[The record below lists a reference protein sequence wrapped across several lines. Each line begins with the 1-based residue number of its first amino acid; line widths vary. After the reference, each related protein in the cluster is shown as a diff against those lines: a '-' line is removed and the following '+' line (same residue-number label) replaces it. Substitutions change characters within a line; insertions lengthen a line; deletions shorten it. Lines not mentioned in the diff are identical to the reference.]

1 MLVNHV
7 LVVSHRSFRDIAS
20 LFTSVPALE
29 DKHTRLAGR
38 FYLTPEAARL
48 QHSVRANGDVL
59 YDIDVAI
66 LLLDAMGVT
75 IPATQWNLA
84 KAIAL
89 RPHNVGS
96 SDQLRPRT
104 DSQSSP
110 LSRWPSCASLSGL
123 SLCSSGPSSRS
134 PAAPHHALVGHPLS
148 HQLAAPVTESKH
160 YGRPYD
166 AIVREL
172 QHLEHQLDV
181 ARKRKR
187 VSDQALRRARLAQS
201 ETSQLVAVDY
211 TNASVAFGLERTRS
225 GRNFTPSGMCA
236 LAIRRNVGNI
246 AAADIG
252 AG

>member
-1 MLVNHV
+1 V
-7 LVVSHRSFRDIAS
+7 LVVSQGSFRDIAS

-38 FYLTPEAARL
+38 FHLTSEAARL

-75 IPATQWNLA
+75 IPTTQWNLA

-89 RPHNVGS
+89 RPHANGS
-96 SDQLRPRT
+96 SDQLRPHT
-104 DSQSSP
+104 DSQSSSF
-110 LSRWPSCASLSGL
+110 SRSPSCTSISGSGL
-123 SLCSSGPSSRS
+123 SLCSSGPSSRP
-134 PAAPHHALVGHPLS
+134 PATPQHASVGHPLS
-148 HQLAAPVTESKH
+148 FQLLAHITESKH

-166 AIVREL
+166 VLVREL
-172 QHLEHQLDV
+172 HQLEQQLDIT
-181 ARKRKR
+181 RKRKR
-187 VSDQALRRARLAQS
+187 LSDQSLRRARLAQS